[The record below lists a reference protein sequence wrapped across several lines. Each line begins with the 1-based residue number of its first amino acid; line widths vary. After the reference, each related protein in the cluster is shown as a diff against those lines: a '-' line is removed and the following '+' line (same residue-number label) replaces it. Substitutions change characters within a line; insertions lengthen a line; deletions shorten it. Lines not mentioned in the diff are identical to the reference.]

1 MGVQVTV
8 ALIQVSGSFF
18 AFHGNLAGY
27 SDLGS
32 VAHAPDESSAFRTEI
47 AIKPRI
53 VRVARDTLGVNQSIL
68 FTHVLARHR
77 NGRLSPCQLTPDIG
91 EAG

>member
-1 MGVQVTV
+1 VGVQVTV

-32 VAHAPDESSAFRTEI
+32 VAQVHRFVPSKAAGEQDRQEC
-47 AIKPRI
+47 AIP
-53 VRVARDTLGVNQSIL
+53 
-68 FTHVLARHR
+68 LA
-77 NGRLSPCQLTPDIG
+77 LQ
-91 EAG
+91 